1 MSTLSHRAL
10 DVLDRAP
17 LTRRYWNLAALVG
30 VTSAVEFFDFYV
42 IGFIGSV
49 IGEEWGLNFGQ
60 VAMIYFAAGV
70 GAIAG
75 SFVGGWSGHR
85 YGRKY
90 PFIAGVAIT
99 GFFSGATAFAP
110 EGAVVFV
117 MLTRFMVGAGS
128 AMMLTLCLTLMVEF
142 TPSRH
147 RTYLVPL
154 TTTGLIPV
162 GTMAASALSAALLP
176 SWGWRGL
183 AALGFAALI
192 LVVWALFAMPESP
205 RWLVAR
211 GEYEKARTV
220 VSKFTGQPVHSIQL
234 DEAPDVSLGPQ
245 ARTPAESGYRALFR
259 DRRNVTFTILAW
271 LCAATTIYG
280 VNLWGPTFLRYAL
293 DISPAKA
300 AEFFIYISLGA
311 LVGRVLFSVLP
322 QWIGRRATGILT
334 GVGGG
339 VLLIIAGFAG
349 GSAQGGAIALVL
361 ALAVAAMFADG
372 GFANLAPASAEIY
385 PTHLRSQAMGL
396 GEVANGIGKLIGPV
410 GLALIAGTGNM
421 VKPEATRDALTPGF
435 VFLGIFSLLCAVGF
449 LFLRE
454 TRGKLEDVVS
464 SGQANETA
472 DDAESVQVR

>member
-30 VTSAVEFFDFYV
+30 LTSAVEFFDFYI

-49 IGEEWGLNFGQ
+49 IGEEWDLNFGQ

-70 GAIAG
+70 GAIVG

-85 YGRKY
+85 FGRKY
-90 PFIAGVAIT
+90 PFIVGVAIT
-99 GFFSGATAFAP
+99 GLFSGATALAP
-110 EGAVVFV
+110 EGAVSFV

-176 SWGWRGL
+176 NLGWRGL
-183 AALGFAALI
+183 AALGFVPLI

-211 GEYEKARTV
+211 GEFEKARMV
-220 VSKFTGQPVHSIQL
+220 VSKFTGQPAHSIQL
-234 DEAPDVSLGPQ
+234 DEAHEDSQ
-245 ARTPAESGYRALFR
+245 TRQKDSGYRALFR
-259 DRRNVTFTILAW
+259 DRRNVTFTIVAW

-293 DISPAKA
+293 DVSPAKA

-311 LVGRVLFSVLP
+311 LAGRVLFSVLP
-322 QWIGRRATGILT
+322 QWIGRRATGVLT

-339 VLLIIAGFAG
+339 ILLIIAGFAG
-349 GSAQGGAIALVL
+349 GSVQGGAVVLVL
-361 ALAVAAMFADG
+361 ALAIAAMFADG

-385 PTHLRSQAMGL
+385 PTHLRSHAMGL

-454 TRGKLEDVVS
+454 TRGKLEDVAS
-464 SGQANETA
+464 AESAGETA
-472 DDAESVQVR
+472 SDAETVPVR